1 MAMNWSAKEKKIS
14 RQAFDLAL
22 QRENQAL
29 IAQVQSKSAQITE
42 VDQVWELQV
51 FLNAR
56 SRAMSR
62 KYDYRYSQLL
72 WVFRDLIEEKW
83 LSVEDLE
90 GLSADKIDAIVKGY

>member
-1 MAMNWSAKEKKIS
+1 MAMNWSAKEKNIS

-42 VDQVWELQV
+42 VDQVWALHA

-56 SRAMSR
+56 SRAMSQ
-62 KYDYRYSQLL
+62 KYDYRYSRLL
-72 WVFRDLIEEKW
+72 WVFHDLIEEQW
-83 LSVEDLE
+83 LSIEDLE
-90 GLSADKIDAIVKGY
+90 GLSTDKIDAIVKGY